1 MNVTL
6 SCDVV
11 LEVVD
16 VSVDAS
22 VDVGVGVGVDV
33 GVDVD
38 VSVGVGVGVSVGDE
52 LDTMEDSELRT
63 VTIENE
69 LKTEEVVEEVIISG
83 VEDLWDERCVNID
96 VGMVVELFDTYVMDG
111 VRDDDDDD
119 DVDGGGDK

>member
-22 VDVGVGVGVDV
+22 VDVGVGVGVI
-33 GVDVD
+33 
-38 VSVGVGVGVSVGDE
+38 VGDE

-63 VTIENE
+63 GIIENE

-83 VEDLWDERCVNID
+83 VEDLWDEWCVNID
-96 VGMVVELFDTYVMDG
+96 VGMVVELFDTYVMDD
-111 VRDDDDDD
+111 VRDEDDDDDDD